1 MTGEDVNDYDW
12 SMPAV
17 RADCMKS
24 DADRSGAGG

>member
-1 MTGEDVNDYDW
+1 MIGEKVNDYDG

-17 RADCMKS
+17 RADGMKS